1 MRYKL
6 YTSIISIVCLA
17 GVSVLP
23 LPVWADGE
31 PEELLAENNGT
42 LLPDE
47 QGTLSE
53 EAVATVTA
61 DGDFLL
67 PTYLLPGETAQVERT
82 TTVETIQDP
91 ALMPSEPIVI
101 PTSATTPG
109 ETVIRTKTTTVTNI
123 LPPAMPV
130 VNVSRTVTQKAT
142 PAPAPAPEAPKPVVK
157 EPVKA
162 EVKAP
167 AQTVVV
173 SEPAQDPDE
182 IVAKAQPVRVA
193 SEDKP
198 VRVHSAGG
206 QLLIPLAA
214 LPEAEKTEPA
224 LPVKERVII
233 PSGYVDRL
241 TQQIRAGVQV
251 GFAMPHE
258 MKITFYPKASAF
270 SGQTLKWVRAFAWAT
285 LQDPRMV
292 VEIRASCAEADLQDK
307 RLALVKGVLQGVG
320 LSSHQIIVNYTDRP
334 VDTMLLRSIPK
345 PEKNEVV
352 TVSKS
357 VKTSKNATEVKKW

>member
-6 YTSIISIVCLA
+6 YTYIISIACLA
-17 GVSVLP
+17 GVSALP
-23 LPVWADGE
+23 LSVWADGE
-31 PEELLAENNGT
+31 PEEAPAENTGT

-82 TTVETIQDP
+82 TTVETIEDP
-91 ALMPSEPIVI
+91 ALTTVEPIIV
-101 PTSATTPG
+101 PTPAGTPG
-109 ETVIRTKTTTVTNI
+109 ETVIRTKTTTVTNV
-123 LPPAMPV
+123 LPPALPV
-130 VNVSRTVTQKAT
+130 VNVSRTVTQKT
-142 PAPAPAPEAPKPVVK
+142 TEVPVQEPVVKKPVEVKVEAPVVK
-157 EPVKA
+157 E
-162 EVKAP
+162 
-167 AQTVVV
+167 VVV
-173 SEPAQDPDE
+173 PEATPDLDE
-182 IVAKAQPVRVA
+182 VVARTRPVAVA
-193 SEDKP
+193 ADDKP

-214 LPEAEKTEPA
+214 LPETEKTEPA

-233 PSGYVDRL
+233 PSGYADRL
-241 TQQIRAGVQV
+241 VQQMRIGAPV

-270 SGQTLKWVRAFAWAT
+270 SGQTLKWVRAFAWAA
-285 LQDPRMV
+285 LQDPRLV
-292 VEIRASCAEADLQDK
+292 VEVRASCAEADLQDR

-352 TVSKS
+352 TVSKT

>member
-1 MRYKL
+1 MCYKL
-6 YTSIISIVCLA
+6 YTSIISIACLA
-17 GVSVLP
+17 GVSVLS

-31 PEELLAENNGT
+31 PEELTAENSGT

-82 TTVETIQDP
+82 TTVETIEDP
-91 ALMPSEPIVI
+91 ALVSVEPIVI
-101 PTSATTPG
+101 PTDASTPG
-109 ETVIRTKTTTVTNI
+109 ETVIRTKTTTVTNV
-123 LPPAMPV
+123 LSPATPI

-142 PAPAPAPEAPKPVVK
+142 PESAVKEPAPEEKPVVK
-157 EPVKA
+157 TPVVKA
-162 EVKAP
+162 
-167 AQTVVV
+167 VVV
-173 SEPAQDPDE
+173 PKPADDLDE
-182 IVAKAQPVRVA
+182 IVAEVKKPVVA
-193 SEDKP
+193 DDKP

-214 LPEAEKTEPA
+214 VPETEKTEPA
-224 LPVKERVII
+224 LPVKERVIV
-233 PSGYVDRL
+233 PSGYADYL
-241 TQQIRAGVQV
+241 TQQIRSGASV

-270 SGQTLKWVRAFAWAT
+270 SGQTLKWVRAFAWAA
-285 LQDPRMV
+285 LQDPRLV

-345 PEKNEVV
+345 PEKNEIATV
-352 TVSKS
+352 TKS
-357 VKTSKNATEVKKW
+357 VKISKNATEVKKW